1 MRTARHESGGLT
13 FPGPGPKFPLS
24 TSLLRAS
31 PERRGHTKV
40 KVDSAVQEDAR
51 QALLEMQRYLADEIA
66 PMMAVDAASALLR
79 MPPKYGAAAIQH
91 WLEDQLR
98 SPNQAVT
105 VSRYLYHAVKK
116 FHLFSEF
123 DLIDKPAM
131 DRYVAG
137 LSRLVLKLCPDRE
150 RDELAL
156 RLSRI
161 GETKTTLSAP
171 VQLLNREMG
180 SETQEEQ
187 IRQAQAQAAHEQSG
201 RAGGQGP
208 APVSP
213 RMSMLMGRLRE
224 LNETKQE
231 GASNKDAQ
239 EVLAR
244 AVSKAALEARD
255 SAQFDASLARI
266 RKMGA
271 DPKFDRVFRMLGER
285 LPGWDVE
292 SKQAQAGADAAL
304 GHLLQAM
311 HQIVALAG
319 TREDGIERF
328 SEMVYTAIEQ
338 FNEGHLAQAVAM
350 FDVAQRLIEKG
361 KVDTDTAGLVRTRA
375 QGSVSTSS
383 LRQFA
388 STPAK
393 HALLRRVLAFFPVFT
408 PDQLLKKLDGEP
420 KREMRKLM
428 LSLIEVHGQPCRPL
442 LLERLG
448 SYLSGVLSDPNGYYT
463 RNTVFLLRRI
473 PRGPEDDQQ
482 LEFNLLTEFSRPDR
496 PFMIT
501 KEAVGAL
508 ANLSLPKAEK
518 VLIDRMSE
526 FEQEA
531 LSGDPIYGPE
541 EMLEILDR
549 TCAALAQ
556 LATPKAIHSVVEHA
570 YRKEPELGQ
579 TLGRLQ
585 HLAGCDLAHNHEQLQ
600 RICDTLRKMLPAK
613 ILGMVLGRRMLEVS
627 YLVRT
632 LSGTSDPGVHEL
644 LEAIVERYP
653 DQDFAEQARVALSA
667 VQAKPGPE
675 PAQGEELSGDLEVF
689 GLPTLLQSMAG
700 SELTGRLVILERN
713 GSERANVYF
722 SGGKIHHCEVGRLRG
737 LDAMCQLFE
746 RPRSATFRFEK
757 VPPSD
762 LTPQSGEML
771 DVTSVIMEAMRRHDE
786 FQEDRALVPD
796 GTSLMPTQAPKS
808 LPEKESDV
816 EFANAVWREAARGT
830 APETCEG
837 AVNGDA
843 YRVRQLY
850 AHWLECGALERR
862 PAA

>member
-1 MRTARHESGGLT
+1 
-13 FPGPGPKFPLS
+13 
-24 TSLLRAS
+24 
-31 PERRGHTKV
+31 
-40 KVDSAVQEDAR
+40 
-51 QALLEMQRYLADEIA
+51 
-66 PMMAVDAASALLR
+66 MMAVDAASALLR

-91 WLEDQLR
+91 WLEEQLR
-98 SPNQAVT
+98 APNQAVT

-116 FHLFSEF
+116 FHVFSEF
-123 DLIDKPAM
+123 DLIDKQSM
-131 DRYVAG
+131 GRYVAG
-137 LSRLVLKLCPDRE
+137 LSRLVLQLCPDRE

-171 VQLLNREMG
+171 VALLNREMG
-180 SETQEEQ
+180 SEAQEEQ
-187 IRQAQAQAAHEQSG
+187 IRQAQAQDAKKAQSG
-201 RAGGQGP
+201 AIGKGQ
-208 APVSP
+208 APISP
-213 RMSMLMGRLRE
+213 RMSMLMGRLRQLKE
-224 LNETKQE
+224 AKQE
-231 GASNKDAQ
+231 GASDKDSQ

-244 AVSKAALEARD
+244 AVSKAAVEARD
-255 SAQFDASLARI
+255 SAQFEASLASI

-285 LPGWDVE
+285 LPGWGMD

-350 FDVAQRLIEKG
+350 FDVAQRLIENN
-361 KVDTDTAGLVRTRA
+361 KVDSTTAGLVRSRA
-375 QGSVSTSS
+375 QGSLSTSS

-393 HALLRRVLAFFPVFT
+393 HDLLRRVLGFFPAFA
-408 PDQLLKKLDGEP
+408 PENLLKKLDGEP
-420 KREMRKLM
+420 KREMRKVM
-428 LSLIEVHGQPCRPL
+428 LSLLEVHGQPCRPL

-448 SYLSGVLSDPNGYYT
+448 SYLSGVLPDTHGYYT
-463 RNTVFLLRRI
+463 RNSVFLLRRI

-482 LEFNLLTEFSRPDR
+482 QELNLLCEFSRPER

-508 ANLSLPKAEK
+508 ANLSLPQAEK
-518 VLIDRMSE
+518 VLIDRLAA
-526 FEQEA
+526 FEREA
-531 LSGDPIYGPE
+531 LTGDPVYGPE

-556 LATPKAIHSVVEHA
+556 LATPKAMRSVVDHA

-585 HLAGCDLAHNHEQLQ
+585 HLAGCDLAHHREQVE
-600 RICDTLRKMLPAK
+600 RICDTLRKMLPTK
-613 ILGMVLGRRMLEVS
+613 ILGIVLGRRMREVS
-627 YLVRT
+627 YLVRA
-632 LSGTSDPGVHEL
+632 LSGTSDPGVHQL
-644 LEAIVERYP
+644 LEAIIERFP
-653 DQDFAEQARVALSA
+653 EQDFAEQARIALA
-667 VQAKPGPE
+667 AFQTKPGPD
-675 PAQGEELSGDLEVF
+675 AAKGEELSGDLEVF
-689 GLPTLLQSMAG
+689 GLPTLLQSMAE

-713 GSERANVYF
+713 GSERANVTF
-722 SGGKIHHCEVGRLRG
+722 SGGKIQHCEVGRLRG

-757 VPPSD
+757 ASPND
-762 LTPQSGEML
+762 LAPQAEEML

-796 GTSLMPTQAPKS
+796 GTSLMPTQAPRS
-808 LPEKESDV
+808 LPPKERDQ
-816 EFANAVWREAARGT
+816 EFAKAVWREAARGT
-830 APETCEG
+830 APESCEG
-837 AVNGDA
+837 AVDGDA